1 MWIKDYFIN
10 KTFLS
15 LTASQ
20 VFGVLSL
27 GSSVLCPWFWVPS
40 PWSQVLDPK
49 SWVPSPG
56 ILGFGVLGP
65 RSWIPDPGSRVL
77 GSRYRRSNSPRSQ
90 ISCVRTWALGP
101 HFRLGR
107 FKHIRIRIGLS
118 DLHCIILN
126 GQIFI

>member
-20 VFGVLSL
+20 VFGVQSL

-40 PWSQVLDPK
+40 PWSQVLNPK

-56 ILGFGVLGP
+56 ILGPGVLGP
-65 RSWIPDPGSRVL
+65 RSWIPDPSSWGPEFVGPIVPGPRSRVL
-77 GSRYRRSNSPRSQ
+77 GSW
-90 ISCVRTWALGP
+90 TLGP

-126 GQIFI
+126 G